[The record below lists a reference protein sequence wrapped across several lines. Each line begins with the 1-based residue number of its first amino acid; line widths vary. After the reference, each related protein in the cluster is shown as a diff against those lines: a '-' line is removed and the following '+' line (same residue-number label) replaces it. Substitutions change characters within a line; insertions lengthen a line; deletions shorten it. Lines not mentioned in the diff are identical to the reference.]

1 MEITVIIETIL
12 TGETRMSKKLYYVTI
27 ALIAVEYIMAVIFL
41 YKCKENARVRFF
53 ELCKERAMENL
64 SDEQKAR
71 VLNYLKSK
79 S

>member
-1 MEITVIIETIL
+1 MTETIL
-12 TGETRMSKKLYYVTI
+12 IGETKMSKKLYYITI

-53 ELCKERAMENL
+53 ELCKEHALANL

-71 VLNYLKSK
+71 LLNYLKSR